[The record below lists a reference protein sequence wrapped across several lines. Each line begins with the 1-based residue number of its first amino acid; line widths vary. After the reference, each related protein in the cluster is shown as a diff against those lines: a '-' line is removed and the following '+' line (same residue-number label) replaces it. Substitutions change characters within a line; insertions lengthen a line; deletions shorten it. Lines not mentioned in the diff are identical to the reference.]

1 MLYLSS
7 VLIANVNVDNVNI
20 EKNLGRLYIK
30 WLTVIR
36 FGDELKRGGVF
47 EKRYLRFMHIY
58 YLNYLQGVCI
68 PISLT

>member
-1 MLYLSS
+1 MFYLSS

-30 WLTVIR
+30 WLIVVR
-36 FGDELKRGGVF
+36 FGDELRGGVF
-47 EKRYLRFMHIY
+47 EKRYLCFMHIY